1 MPAVVAAV
9 TRTLPLPTIAF
20 PSAQSELLAP
30 SVLAVMPPASVAVA
44 EAPLAATLMPLGS
57 ALGYVVAVLLV
68 KRASAHGVGLWRTA
82 FVSNLA
88 MGLCFAPL
96 WALGGA
102 EPEFARLWQPLAFAA
117 LFFAGQVFTFA
128 ALAGDVSL
136 ATPVLGLKIIF
147 VAGASAWLLDDAVRP
162 AWWIA
167 AVLATVAVGLLQSTP
182 RGTPATATAG
192 GARAASGT
200 RTRAAEG
207 AGDPRPGG
215 AGGRQTAG
223 RTIVYAALAALAF
236 AFSDVLVQR
245 FVPAWGAGRFLP
257 LGFGCVAFF
266 SLGLIP
272 LFQAPLRRVPSAAWR
287 WLAPGSILLALQAA
301 SMAYTL
307 GTHGRATVANI
318 LYSTRGL
325 WSVLAVGLLGA
336 WLGTAD
342 EQKLPRAIFRRRLLG
357 SGLLLAAVALV
368 IG

>member
-1 MPAVVAAV
+1 MPAFVAAAL
-9 TRTLPLPTIAF
+9 LPSFASF
-20 PSAQSELLAP
+20 PSIPNGSPAAAMAPMAVVGAGGLAG
-30 SVLAVMPPASVAVA
+30 APP
-44 EAPLAATLMPLGS
+44 AATLMPLGS

-96 WALGGA
+96 WWLGGA
-102 EPEFARLWQPLAFAA
+102 APEPARLWQPVAFAA

-147 VAGASAWLLDDAVRP
+147 VAGASTWLLDDAVRP
-162 AWWIA
+162 AWWVA
-167 AVLATVAVGLLQSTP
+167 AVLATVAVGLLQSAP
-182 RGTPATATAG
+182 RGTPVTVATAKGPAG
-192 GARAASGT
+192 GGGGT
-200 RTRAAEG
+200 
-207 AGDPRPGG
+207 GG
-215 AGGRQTAG
+215 AAPTPPRQAPG
-223 RTIVYAALAALAF
+223 RTIAYAALAALAF

-245 FVPAWGAGRFLP
+245 FVPDWGAGRFLP
-257 LGFGCVAFF
+257 LGFALVALF

-272 LFQAPLRRVPSAAWR
+272 FFQAPLRSVPRVAWR
-287 WLAPGSILLALQAA
+287 WLAPGTILLALQAA

-307 GTHGRATVANI
+307 GTHGRATAANI

-325 WSVLAVGLLGA
+325 WSVLAIGLLGA

-368 IG
+368 LG